1 MFPGGIERGQW
12 HEIAFL
18 TYPEAFQKNK
28 NKKKKKINWALV
40 FRQIDEISYMLDDT
54 GHAVITIQCKTH
66 LAGEVLYL
74 H

>member
-28 NKKKKKINWALV
+28 NKKKINKLGLG
-40 FRQIDEISYMLDDT
+40 FL
-54 GHAVITIQCKTH
+54 
-66 LAGEVLYL
+66 LN
-74 H
+74 

>member
-28 NKKKKKINWALV
+28 NKKKKINKLGLG
-40 FRQIDEISYMLDDT
+40 FSSN
-54 GHAVITIQCKTH
+54 
-66 LAGEVLYL
+66 
-74 H
+74 